1 MRACSFIRSGD
12 LTDGAASTGGVLGA
26 LLSVDA
32 DESGRAHQLTS
43 LACELQVWD
52 IIGRALVVAGP
63 DSAVAAVLAR
73 SAVAGDNTKKVC
85 ACDGTLIWTSGDLI
99 PRK

>member
-1 MRACSFIRSGD
+1 M
-12 LTDGAASTGGVLGA
+12 GA

-32 DESGRAHQLTS
+32 DESGRAHQVTS

-52 IIGRALVVAGP
+52 IIGRALVVAGPTP